1 MTGVDDRTFEVGQTY
16 TKSLVDDLKRTQ
28 LVQYAG
34 ASGDYNPLHSDE
46 PHAREI
52 GGYPG
57 VFAHGMLT
65 MAMTGTLVS
74 DVFGIERVTCFGG
87 RFKAQVWPGDTLIA
101 TLEIVA
107 AAEDADGTASIEA
120 TVSTK
125 NQDGVEVFAGRGR
138 ARLPP
143 RES

>member
-1 MTGVDDRTFEVGQTY
+1 VTDVRGGALVTGQTF
-16 TKSLVDDLKRTQ
+16 TKALVNDLKRTQ

-52 GGYPG
+52 GGFPG

-74 DVFGIERVTCFGG
+74 DVLGIENVTYFGS
-87 RFKAQVWPGDTLIA
+87 RFTAQVWPGDTLVA
-101 TLEIVA
+101 RLEITSV
-107 AAEDADGTASIEA
+107 EPDTGSRVVTA
-120 TVSTK
+120 TTSTA
-125 NQDGVEVFAGRGR
+125 NQDGTTVFTGR
-138 ARLPP
+138 ATARIP
-143 RES
+143 RSGS